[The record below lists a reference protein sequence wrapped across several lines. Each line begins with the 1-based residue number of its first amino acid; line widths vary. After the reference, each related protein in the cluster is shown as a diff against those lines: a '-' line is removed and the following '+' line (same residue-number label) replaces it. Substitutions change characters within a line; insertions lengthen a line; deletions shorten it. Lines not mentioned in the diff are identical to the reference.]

1 MPTDLHGP
9 KKWGKNV
16 NKLWLYRQFN
26 GSREILAMYAVL
38 KNINNSCN

>member
-9 KKWGKNV
+9 KTWGKKML

-26 GSREILAMYAVL
+26 GSREILAML